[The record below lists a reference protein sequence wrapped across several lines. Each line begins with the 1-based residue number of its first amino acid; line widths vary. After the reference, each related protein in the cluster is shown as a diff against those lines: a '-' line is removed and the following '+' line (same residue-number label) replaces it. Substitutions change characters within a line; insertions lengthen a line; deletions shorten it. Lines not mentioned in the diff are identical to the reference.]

1 MIKFQK
7 LSYITILTVL
17 LALISTD
24 VLAQNWNRSRD
35 RDFRGSR
42 NTLNRNITIN
52 ANSEVDGGLRSING
66 TIDVGEGCS
75 VENISTINGT
85 IRVRTDVTIRGD
97 ISSVNGRVNIQDKC
111 RVNGNVTS
119 VNGRI
124 TLDRDVVV
132 RDNVETV
139 NGSINIDKATV
150 EQDITTYN
158 GNITLRNNSRVKGD
172 IIVEENRGWSNNR
185 RRLTINISGDSVVE
199 GDIIIEDDDIEVRVY
214 ISDGGKVEG
223 TISGKAEV
231 IRR

>member
-7 LSYITILTVL
+7 LSYVTILIVL
-17 LALISTD
+17 LALISTN

-42 NTLNRNITIN
+42 NTLNRNISIRAN
-52 ANSEVDGGLRSING
+52 ADIEDLIISVNGSIE
-66 TIDVGEGCS
+66 IGEEARVRNLVS
-75 VENISTINGT
+75 VNGT
-85 IRVRTDVTIRGD
+85 IRIRTEAIVRGD
-97 ISSVNGRVNIQDKC
+97 VSSVNGRVDIRDKV
-111 RVNGNVTS
+111 RINGNVTT

-150 EQDITTYN
+150 ERDITTYN
-158 GNITLRNNSRVKGD
+158 GNITLRNNSKVKGD
-172 IIVEENRGWSNNR
+172 IIVEENKGWSNNR

-199 GDIIIEDDDIEVRVY
+199 GDIIIEEDDIEVTVY

-223 TISGKAEV
+223 NIDSKAEV